1 LSRSNDRPAR
11 RRLLSAGI
19 GLAAAGAAFRP
30 PAAHAAAPRAEPFD
44 AETWARLKASL
55 PRPAVV
61 VFTTTYCTT
70 CPEVFEALHA
80 EIRTRRPGAPLV
92 AVVMD
97 GEALGRRPR
106 ESHLA
111 HASRLFVF
119 RGQEAALRHAVD
131 PGWRGVTPWVA
142 LLGAEGEPSFGG
154 GTPSRERLDA
164 WSGRVSPR

>member
-1 LSRSNDRPAR
+1 LSRSNDRSAR
-11 RRLLSAGI
+11 RRLLAAGL
-19 GLAAAGAAFRP
+19 GLAAAGAAFAP
-30 PAAHAAAPRAEPFD
+30 PAARAAAPRAEPFD
-44 AETWARLKASL
+44 AQTWARLKASL

-61 VFTTTYCTT
+61 VFTTTHCAT
-70 CPEVFEALHA
+70 CPGVFEALHA
-80 EIRTRRPGAPLV
+80 EIRARRPGALLV

-97 GEALGRRPR
+97 GEALGGRPR

-111 HASRLFVF
+111 HASRLYAF
-119 RGQEAALRHAVD
+119 RGQEAALRHAID

-164 WSGRVSPR
+164 WIGRASPR